1 MNLPQD
7 KIFLRFSVPSL
18 AQKNLIVMPSSSA
31 SYQLS
36 TVEGFVSGALGA
48 CVAVTFTNPMEV
60 AKTRLQLDGELRSKG
75 TPKTYTNTLDV
86 LRKTAKSEGLRACQ
100 KGLGAAY
107 TYQFALNG
115 SRLGFYEP
123 LRRSIGSLSGQDPSR
138 VQLWSSVSAGA
149 LSGVIGA
156 ILGNPLFLVKAR
168 LQAYSSVRDTVAAKT
183 ISSGDSPIKP
193 SLPSPSPHRTQH
205 AYKSAIDGLMQ
216 IFRAEGFKGLM
227 RGVDAA
233 MMRTAMGSSVQLPA
247 YNYAKTHLAPYF
259 SPNSFWLYIASSSF
273 SGLCVLGA
281 MQPADTALTRM
292 YNQSNQPG
300 KRLYKNPVD
309 CLWKTVQIEG
319 FTGLYKGS
327 TAHFFRIAPHTIIT
341 LVANEA
347 ISRWWVSKMSI

>member
-1 MNLPQD
+1 
-7 KIFLRFSVPSL
+7 
-18 AQKNLIVMPSSSA
+18 MPSSSPH
-31 SYQLS
+31 QLS

-60 AKTRLQLDGELRSKG
+60 AKTRLQLDGELRTKG
-75 TPKTYTNTLDV
+75 TPKAYTNTFDV
-86 LRKTAKSEGLRACQ
+86 LRKTARSEGLRACQ

-123 LRRSIGSLSGQDPSR
+123 LRQSICSLSGQEPTK

-168 LQAYSSVRDTVAAKT
+168 LQAYSSVRDGSPT
-183 ISSGDSPIKP
+183 ISSTSNKP
-193 SLPSPSPHRTQH
+193 ALSSAHPTRH
-205 AYKSAIDGLMQ
+205 AYKSAVDGLHQ
-216 IFRAEGFKGLM
+216 IFKAEGFKGLM

-247 YNYAKTHLAPYF
+247 YNYAKTNLAPYF
-259 SPNSFWLYIASSSF
+259 TPDSFWLYIASSSF

-292 YNQSNQPG
+292 YNQSHQPG

-347 ISRWWVSKMSI
+347 ISQWWCTKMSTR